1 MRSTAAVLFVS
12 VVMLAGALPG
22 GTSSDM
28 TLQRLAGYVG
38 YQNNA
43 SSTVTMVAVSQ
54 TFQND
59 AYASTQAQSIAVLAF
74 PDDSRVTLGGNSV
87 IQVHALFSKRK
98 RVHRHQDPI
107 LWEGSAIRLPSD
119 ASVLRFDIHQPPDGQ
134 ELYVVSTRF
143 ARIAI
148 RGTTALLA
156 DTLSGD
162 IVTCLDCGAGDVV
175 ADVGGNDFAL
185 LNNETL
191 RIRASGRVTVEETN
205 PAILQGFVDAGLSTY
220 VPPPKTP
227 VKQRPHWPFKL

>member
-12 VVMLAGALPG
+12 VVMLAGVLPG
-22 GTSSDM
+22 ETSSDM

-43 SSTVTMVAVSQ
+43 SAPVSMVAVSHP
-54 TFQND
+54 FEND
-59 AYASTQAQSIAVLAF
+59 AYASTQAQSVAVLDF

-98 RVHRHQDPI
+98 HVRRNQDPI
-107 LWEGSAIRLPSD
+107 LWQGSAIRLPSD
-119 ASVLRFDIHQPPDGQ
+119 GSMLRFDIHQPDGGN
-134 ELYVVSTRF
+134 ETYVVSTRW

-156 DTLSGD
+156 DNLGGDTL
-162 IVTCLDCGAGDVV
+162 TCLDCGAGDIV

-185 LNNETL
+185 INNETL
-191 RIRASGRVTVEETN
+191 RIRANGHVTLEETS
-205 PAILQGFVDAGLSTY
+205 PVVLQAFVDAGLSTY
-220 VPPPKTP
+220 VPPPPTP
-227 VKQRPHWPFKL
+227 VKPRSRWTIKL